1 MSTKGTGKKVRHD
14 RLRTIRQLMVLK
26 REKRLEWRDNPT
38 IMIAAEKVVL
48 KLVDVAI
55 TEEGSCK
62 KFVYC
67 MQSGLVQ
74 MNLANDWP

>member
-1 MSTKGTGKKVRHD
+1 MSTKGTGK
-14 RLRTIRQLMVLK
+14 K

-62 KFVYC
+62 KFVYFK
-67 MQSGLVQ
+67 L
-74 MNLANDWP
+74 LH